1 MMNYKVKKTF
11 CIKWIF
17 LIPKLKVK
25 LLKEIRNHFIK
36 NKIE

>member
-1 MMNYKVKKTF
+1 MMSYKFKKTF
-11 CIKWIF
+11 FIQWIF

-36 NKIE
+36 NKIK